1 MTVLDACRIGL
12 ETLRDL
18 FFPAHCSGCQCSIS
32 GDDLCP
38 ECRADLKPITQP
50 RCPVCSRPFR
60 GTLGSFVC
68 TNCGDRDFHFDYAV
82 ACWES
87 RGVMREMIHRLKYGR
102 ELTLA
107 PVLGRLLSEGLADE
121 RIRERSFDGLVPVP
135 LFATREREREFNQ
148 SEILARQLQKQCK
161 VPIIK
166 ALRRIRSTT
175 TQTHFDRRMRMQ
187 NLRDAF
193 ALRQNVRVQGLKL
206 LLVDDVFTT
215 GSTLDECARVLRE
228 GGAYS
233 VCALTLARG

>member
-1 MTVLDACRIGL
+1 
-12 ETLRDL
+12 
-18 FFPAHCSGCQCSIS
+18 
-32 GDDLCP
+32 
-38 ECRADLKPITQP
+38 
-50 RCPVCSRPFR
+50 
-60 GTLGSFVC
+60 
-68 TNCGDRDFHFDYAV
+68 
-82 ACWES
+82 
-87 RGVMREMIHRLKYGR
+87 MREMIHRLKYGR

-107 PVLGRLLSEGLADE
+107 PVLGRLLNDGLADE
-121 RIRERSFDGLVPVP
+121 RIRERVFDGLVPVP

-148 SEILARQLQKQCK
+148 SEILARQLQKRCK
-161 VPIIK
+161 LPIVK

-193 ALRQNVRVQGLKL
+193 ALRQNVSVQGQKL

-228 GGAYS
+228 GGAHS